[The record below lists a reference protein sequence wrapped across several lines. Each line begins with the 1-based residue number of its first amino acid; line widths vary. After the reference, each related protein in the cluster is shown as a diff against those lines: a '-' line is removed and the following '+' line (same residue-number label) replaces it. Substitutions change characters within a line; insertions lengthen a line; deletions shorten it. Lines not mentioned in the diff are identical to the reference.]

1 MIDVFSLGIM
11 IPYLFI
17 DYNQSKF
24 IKNSSFL
31 TELFNLFSRM
41 CDPDYNKRIKPEECL
56 VLYYSLITKYGS
68 LKRTTESQPSAKSK
82 KKSLKKNII

>member
-24 IKNSSFL
+24 IKNSPFL

-41 CDPDYNKRIKPEECL
+41 CYPDYNKRIEPEECL
-56 VLYYSLITKYGS
+56 VLYNSLITKFS
-68 LKRTTESQPSAKSK
+68 TLKRTTKSKPTVKSK
-82 KKSLKKNII
+82 KKSPSKKI